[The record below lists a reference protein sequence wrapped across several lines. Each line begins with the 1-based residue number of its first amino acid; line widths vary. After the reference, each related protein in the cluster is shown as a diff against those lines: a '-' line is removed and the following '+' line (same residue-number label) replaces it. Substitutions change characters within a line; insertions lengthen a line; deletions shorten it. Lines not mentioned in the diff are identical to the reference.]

1 MKHNLR
7 KNIILEGRVID
18 LTSKGEGVV
27 KIDNFPF
34 FVEGTI
40 PGEVIKFKTILLKKN
55 FGIGRLEEIIEASP
69 DRVEIKDDIG
79 RQIGTMSLQHMTY
92 PRQLEYKHDV
102 VEAAFQRI
110 GHFEDVEIRPTLGM
124 AHPWEYRNK
133 AQIPVREIDGLLSTG
148 FFRRNSHDLIP
159 VEDFYIQDP
168 VIDETLIKVR
178 DILRDLGLPAYNE
191 EKHSGLIRHIIVKR
205 GHYTGQIMI
214 ILVTNKAEL
223 PRESELVE
231 RIVAEVPEL
240 VSLMQNVQPKR
251 TNVIIGQDQRVLWGQ
266 DYYED
271 QMLGLTYRISAK
283 SFFQVNTTQ
292 AETLYRTA
300 IEAADL
306 QGTETVLDAY
316 SGIGSISLSLA
327 QHAGHVY
334 AMEIVEEAVDMARVN
349 AEVNGVDNVTFEAGP
364 ADEWLAKWQEQGIHF
379 DVAVVDPPRKGLDG
393 DFIETL
399 LELAPDKIV
408 YVSCNPATQA
418 RDVRIMT
425 DGGYELQFVQP
436 VDLFSQTPHTE
447 SCALLTKISATT

>member
-1 MKHNLR
+1 MKHTFK
-7 KNIILEGRVID
+7 KNMTLEGRVID

-27 KIDNFPF
+27 KIDSFPF

-40 PGEVIKFKTILLKKN
+40 PGEWVEFKSILLKKN

-79 RQIGTMSLQHMTY
+79 RQIGTMSLQHMAY
-92 PRQLEYKHDV
+92 SRQLEYKHDV

-124 AHPWEYRNK
+124 EHPWEYRNK
-133 AQIPVREIDGLLSTG
+133 AQIPVREINGQLSTG

-168 VIDETLIKVR
+168 VIDETLVKVR
-178 DILRDLGLPAYNE
+178 EILRDLDLPAYDE
-191 EKHSGLIRHIIVKR
+191 EKHAGLIRHIIVKR

-214 ILVTNKAEL
+214 ILVTNKADL
-223 PRESELVE
+223 PHESELVE
-231 RIVAEVPEL
+231 RIVSSVPNL
-240 VSLMQNVQPKR
+240 VSLMQNVQPKV
-251 TNVIIGQDQRVLWGQ
+251 TNVIIGQEQRVLWGQ

-327 QHAGHVY
+327 QHAGRVY
-334 AMEIVEEAVDMARVN
+334 AMEIVDEAVEMARLN
-349 AEVNGVDNVTFEAGP
+349 AEANGVDNVTFEAGP
-364 ADEWLAKWQEQGIHF
+364 ADVWLAKWQEQGIHF

-418 RDVRIMT
+418 RDVRIMA

-447 SCALLTKISATT
+447 AVALLTRS